1 MTMMINATLNMLI
14 VDFDVGIPELHL
26 YPLQQQTHV
35 LTPLINF
42 EEQPREV
49 QMSGGAAPRV
59 AIALGEFVLLIFYK
73 EIHYFDVNLT

>member
-35 LTPLINF
+35 LTPLITF
-42 EEQPREV
+42 EEQPPEV
-49 QMSGGAAPRV
+49 QMPG
-59 AIALGEFVLLIFYK
+59 
-73 EIHYFDVNLT
+73 